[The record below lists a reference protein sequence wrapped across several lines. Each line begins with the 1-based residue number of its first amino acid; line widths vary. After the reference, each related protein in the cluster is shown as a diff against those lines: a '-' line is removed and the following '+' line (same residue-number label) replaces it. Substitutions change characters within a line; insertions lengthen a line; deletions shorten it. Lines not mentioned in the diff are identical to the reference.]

1 MAVRLFLTP
10 EADQDIAEAY
20 WWYESQRVGLGEEF
34 LRSIEASLE
43 KIRRHP
49 QLHAPVHENYRRTLV
64 RRFPYCIF
72 YEFEEAAATVFYI
85 VHTAR
90 DSAKW
95 RARLP

>member
-20 WWYESQRVGLGEEF
+20 WWYENQRLGLGEEF
-34 LRSIEASLE
+34 FRSVEASLE
-43 KIRRHP
+43 AIRRHP
-49 QLHAPVHENYRRTLV
+49 QLHVPVHQNYRRTLV
-64 RRFPYCIF
+64 RRFPYCMF
-72 YEFEEAAATVFYI
+72 YEFEGETATVFYI

-90 DSAKW
+90 DPAKW